1 MKILHVVPTYL
12 PAVRYGG
19 PIYSVHALCRAL
31 VEQEQD
37 VRVVT
42 TNVDGNGTLD
52 VKLDGWVDIDG
63 VKVRYFR
70 SQYPRLYYST
80 DMGRFLSSEI
90 EEYDLVHIHSVFL
103 WPNVQSV
110 RSARGRG
117 TPYVISPR
125 GMLVE
130 DLFKRRGNLRKR
142 MWVNLFERSHLR
154 SASAVHFTSALE
166 LQEYRKLG
174 LPLSKKWVIPNG
186 INVDDRCADR
196 DVDSRT
202 ILFVGRLNW
211 KKGLDRLIPAVAES
225 PGMRLVLA
233 GPDEGGYQAVL
244 EKLAGELNVSDR
256 VEFTGP
262 VTDSEKRRWLSRA
275 LCLVLPSYSENF
287 GNVVL
292 EALAAGCPVLTTE
305 QVGAAAF
312 VTEARA
318 GIVVNGDK
326 QELKRGLEALQANPG
341 EAIEMGKRGRE
352 YVKENLTW
360 PRVARDFLD
369 RYRRTIEHPRRN

>member
-1 MKILHVVPTYL
+1 
-12 PAVRYGG
+12 
-19 PIYSVHALCRAL
+19 
-31 VEQEQD
+31 
-37 VRVVT
+37 
-42 TNVDGNGTLD
+42 
-52 VKLDGWVDIDG
+52 
-63 VKVRYFR
+63 
-70 SQYPRLYYST
+70 
-80 DMGRFLSSEI
+80 
-90 EEYDLVHIHSVFL
+90 
-103 WPNVQSV
+103 
-110 RSARGRG
+110 
-117 TPYVISPR
+117 
-125 GMLVE
+125 
-130 DLFKRRGNLRKR
+130 
-142 MWVNLFERSHLR
+142 
-154 SASAVHFTSALE
+154 
-166 LQEYRKLG
+166 
-174 LPLSKKWVIPNG
+174 
-186 INVDDRCADR
+186 
-196 DVDSRT
+196 
-202 ILFVGRLNW
+202 
-211 KKGLDRLIPAVAES
+211 
-225 PGMRLVLA
+225 MRLVLA

-262 VTDSEKRRWLSRA
+262 VTDREKRRWLSRA